1 MKNLLIRA
9 LSGAVYAILVMLACF
24 SGPVGQI
31 LLAAA
36 FTTFAV
42 IEWMHFGENRTLG
55 LSTAL
60 VIITVLLSIY
70 IYSGIFEMSFLKL
83 QLMKGLLVLVLG
95 SILISQAFH
104 TKSIPQRLFHST
116 FALLYIGVPMIILPM
131 MPNYHEGNHPWM
143 LASVFILI
151 WCNDTFAYL
160 TGSTIGKHKL
170 FPRISPNKTWEG
182 FLGGIIS
189 TIAGAFIFS
198 HFFTFMPFTGW
209 LGLAFVVLIFGTLG
223 DLFESSLKRSY
234 KIKDSGRFMP
244 GHGGILDRIDSLLFA
259 LPMAYFYLR
268 IFENL
273 H

>member
-9 LSGAVYAILVMLACF
+9 LSGAVYVLVVMFACF
-24 SGPVGQI
+24 SGSMGQV
-31 LLAAA
+31 LLAGII
-36 FTTFAV
+36 TIFAV

-60 VIITVLLSIY
+60 VVTSVFLAIY
-70 IYSGIFEMSFLKL
+70 IYTGVFEIPFIQL
-83 QLMKGLLVLVLG
+83 QLFKGLLVVVIG
-95 SILISQAFH
+95 SILISQGFH
-104 TKSIPQRLFHST
+104 SKSIPQRLFHST

-131 MPNYHEGNHPWM
+131 IPNYQGENYPWM

-182 FLGGIIS
+182 FLGGITS
-189 TIAGAFIFS
+189 TILGAFIFS
-198 HFFTFMPFTGW
+198 NFFTFMPFLGW

-234 KIKDSGRFMP
+234 GIKDSGKFMP

-259 LPMAYFYLR
+259 IPMAYFYLR
-268 IFENL
+268 IFETL